1 MQTQSKRDFLI
12 AVAYWAVIAA
22 AVYVAFKYLL
32 PVSVPFIIGALV
44 ALLVV
49 RISRLLR
56 CKNKILRSLLGLLIY
71 GLLGTLVALIA
82 IKGVDLVTELIQWI
96 SSVYDTKLLP
106 MVNMAYEWLAGTVN
120 MLDPTLISVLDSM
133 SQGIISGLE
142 TLVSKLSGVAVN
154 LVSGVAK
161 GVPSLILSLLAM
173 IFCTVFVANDYEK
186 IQDFYHHHTPE
197 KIKNILRQIRHYLTD
212 TLLVVIRSYALIM
225 LLTFTELLILFSV
238 FNIRSAVLKAA
249 LIAVMDI
256 LPILGTGTVMIP
268 WSVVSFILGDPVM
281 GIKLA
286 VIYAIVTLVRN
297 YVEPKIVGAQLGLHP
312 VITLV
317 SMFIGLRL
325 FGFLAMFGLPVAIS
339 FLWKLRQER
348 LLQKSLE

>member
-1 MQTQSKRDFLI
+1 MQTQKKRDFLI
-12 AVAYWAVIAA
+12 TVAYWAVIAA
-22 AVYVAFKYLL
+22 AVYVAFKFLL
-32 PVSVPFIIGALV
+32 PVSVPFIIGVLV

-49 RISRLLR
+49 KLSRLLR
-56 CKNKILRSLLGLLIY
+56 CTNKLLRSFLTLLIY
-71 GLLGTLVALIA
+71 GLLATLVTLLA
-82 IKGVDLVTELIQWI
+82 IKGVDLVSDLIQWI
-96 SSVYDTKLLP
+96 SVVYSTKLLP
-106 MVNMAYEWLAGTVN
+106 MVEVVHEWLARTVK
-120 MLDPTLISVLDSM
+120 MLDPTLMSILDSV

-142 TLVSKLSGVAVN
+142 ALVSKLSGVAVN

-173 IFCTVFVANDYEK
+173 IFCTVFVANDFEK
-186 IQDFYHHHTPE
+186 LRDFYHHHTPV
-197 KIKNILRQIRHYLTD
+197 KIKDILKKVRVYLTD

-268 WSVVSFILGDPVM
+268 WSVISFALGDPIM
-281 GIKLA
+281 GVKLA
-286 VIYAIVTLVRN
+286 AIYAIVTVVRN

-312 VITLV
+312 IITLAA
-317 SMFIGLRL
+317 MFIGLRL

-339 FLWKLRQER
+339 FLWKQRQES
-348 LLQKSLE
+348 LLQNTPQ

>member
-1 MQTQSKRDFLI
+1 MQTQKKRDFLI
-12 AVAYWAVIAA
+12 TVAYWAVIAA
-22 AVYVAFKYLL
+22 AVYVAFKFLL
-32 PVSVPFIIGALV
+32 PVSVPFIIGVLV

-49 RISRLLR
+49 KLSRLLR
-56 CKNKILRSLLGLLIY
+56 CTNKLLRSFLTLLIY
-71 GLLGTLVALIA
+71 GLLGTLVTLLA
-82 IKGVDLVTELIQWI
+82 IKGVDLISDLIQWI
-96 SSVYDTKLLP
+96 SVVYSTKLLP
-106 MVNMAYEWLAGTVN
+106 MVEVVHAWLAGTVK
-120 MLDPTLISVLDSM
+120 MLDPTLMSILDSV

-173 IFCTVFVANDYEK
+173 IFCTVFVANDFEK
-186 IQDFYHHHTPE
+186 LRDFYHHHTPV
-197 KIKNILRQIRHYLTD
+197 KIKDTLKKVRVYLTD

-268 WSVVSFILGDPVM
+268 WSVISFALGDPIM
-281 GIKLA
+281 GVKLA
-286 VIYAIVTLVRN
+286 AIYAIVTVVRN

-312 VITLV
+312 IITLAA
-317 SMFIGLRL
+317 MFIGLRL

-339 FLWKLRQER
+339 FLWKQRQES
-348 LLQKSLE
+348 LLQNPPQ